1 MHRSEFHARILRA
14 AAPRGNSSAAGTGPR
29 GPAAGSGAA
38 SSRPTGGWW
47 PEHINIKSDLWQ
59 KKIHIY

>member
-38 SSRPTGGWW
+38 SSRPTGGW
-47 PEHINIKSDLWQ
+47 
-59 KKIHIY
+59 